1 MIAWE
6 VLECKCFGDICTIG
20 IPILVL
26 FNHIWISIFHITMM
40 VTYKKNCSFA
50 LYFVS
55 LNLFFIRAFSKHPV
69 YTWDSPM
76 ICLKNAW
83 DILEVDRIYLKY
95 TWDIFLISQ
104 DIPEIYLRYTWDIPE
119 IYLVNIWD
127 IPGIYLRYSN
137 PNKPISLSS

>member
-6 VLECKCFGDICTIG
+6 VLECKCFGDIRTIG

-55 LNLFFIRAFSKHPV
+55 LNLFSIRAFSKHPV
-69 YTWDSPM
+69 YTWDTPM
-76 ICLKNAW
+76 ICLRNAW

-119 IYLVNIWD
+119 IYLLH
-127 IPGIYLRYSN
+127 IPGMYCIVLYCIMWS
-137 PNKPISLSS
+137 IAVD

>member
-6 VLECKCFGDICTIG
+6 VLECKCFGDIRTIG

-55 LNLFFIRAFSKHPV
+55 LNLFSIRAFSKHPV
-69 YTWDSPM
+69 YTWDTPM
-76 ICLKNAW
+76 ICLRNAW

-104 DIPEIYLRYTWDIPE
+104 DIPEIYLRYTWDITR
-119 IYLVNIWD
+119 D
-127 IPGIYLRYSN
+127 IPATYMYCIVLYCIMWS
-137 PNKPISLSS
+137 IAVD

>member
-6 VLECKCFGDICTIG
+6 WEVLEFKCFGDICTIG

-40 VTYKKNCSFA
+40 VTYKNNCSFA

-55 LNLFFIRAFSKHPV
+55 LNLFSIRDFSKLPV
-69 YTWDSPM
+69 YTWDTPM
-76 ICLKNAW
+76 ICLRNAW

-127 IPGIYLRYSN
+127 IPDYLPS
-137 PNKPISLSS
+137 PIL